1 MIRQH
6 GKKVYEYPDELSPW
20 VTEVFN
26 AIQDAYV
33 ADSVNSKF
41 EEVVNH
47 VNKDVKLYKPPIDH
61 NFISN
66 NL

>member
-6 GKKVYEYPDELSPW
+6 GKKVYEYPDSLSPW

-26 AIQDAYV
+26 TVQEIYPQTA
-33 ADSVNSKF
+33 NTKF
-41 EEVVNH
+41 EEVVEFSK
-47 VNKDVKLYKPPIDH
+47 KDVKRYTPPADC